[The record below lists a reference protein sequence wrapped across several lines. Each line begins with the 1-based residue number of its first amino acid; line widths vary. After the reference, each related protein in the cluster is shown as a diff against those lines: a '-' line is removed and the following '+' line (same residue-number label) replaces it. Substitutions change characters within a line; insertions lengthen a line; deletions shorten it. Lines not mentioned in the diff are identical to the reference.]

1 METLVS
7 SVGDEPIS
15 VATAKLHARYSRTVE
30 DTTILLYLKGVRDY
44 TEKVTRRSFLTHT
57 RRKYFQ
63 GFPSFYE
70 LERST
75 VNPTSVVVSYI
86 PKGGSAFV
94 DLPGANIKVGR
105 GPASWIA
112 TKGTLPEL
120 SEDFGDSVRLVYS
133 TEPEAPSE
141 NCIVAMLSLF
151 QHNFQNRSA
160 VELGQDSRMAAI
172 EVPMTYKDLILS
184 EVVEGS
190 LS

>member
-1 METLVS
+1 V
-7 SVGDEPIS
+7 I
-15 VATAKLHARYSRTVE
+15 
-30 DTTILLYLKGVRDY
+30 
-44 TEKVTRRSFLTHT
+44 
-57 RRKYFQ
+57 
-63 GFPSFYE
+63 
-70 LERST
+70 
-75 VNPTSVVVSYI
+75 VSYI
-86 PKGGSAFV
+86 PKGGSAFI

-133 TEPEAPSE
+133 TEPETPSE

-184 EVVEGS
+184 EVVESS